1 MADSLPPARRSEQAT
16 RPFRYELGSAV
27 AGRSGAVV
35 GGAEVGDGVCVGGT
49 PGEGVGDVIDI
60 GVAVVSLPPQADTA
74 KLSTSTVRNTV
85 ADGLLIGAG
94 FYPNCILFLSKA

>member
-1 MADSLPPARRSEQAT
+1 M
-16 RPFRYELGSAV
+16 
-27 AGRSGAVV
+27 
-35 GGAEVGDGVCVGGT
+35 
-49 PGEGVGDVIDI
+49 IDN

-85 ADGLLIGAG
+85 ADGLFIGAG

>member
-49 PGEGVGDVIDI
+49 PGEGVGVVIDI
-60 GVAVVSLPPQADTA
+60 DVAVVSLPPQADTA
-74 KLSTSTVRNTV
+74 KLSPTTTRNP
-85 ADGLLIGAG
+85 ADDGLIIGAS
-94 FYPNCILFLSKA
+94 FESDCILWLSEA

>member
-16 RPFRYELGSAV
+16 RPFRYELSAV

-49 PGEGVGDVIDI
+49 PGEGVGVVIDI

-94 FYPNCILFLSKA
+94 VYPNCILFLSKA